1 MRPFIDSDRIRDTGR
16 RRRAS
21 MKNVAFDEFVKSQQA
36 PAQPEIDWN
45 KRRDEWLINLDKLY
59 SLIRG
64 FLKEYIDSDQ
74 MQFKVQPIELYEE
87 NIGSYTAK
95 QLALKIGRRKVLFQP
110 AGTCLS
116 GGAKGRVDVVGPSG
130 ANARLLLVDSNAK
143 RTTDVLRVFLEPQ
156 GKKPISNKKE
166 PAEELAWKI
175 ATRPPERRF
184 IEITQETFFEMIMEV
199 ANG

>member
-1 MRPFIDSDRIRDTGR
+1 
-16 RRRAS
+16 

-95 QLALKIGRRKVLFQP
+95 QLALKIGRRKLLFQP
-110 AGTCLS
+110 AGT
-116 GGAKGRVDVVGPSG
+116 
-130 ANARLLLVDSNAK
+130 
-143 RTTDVLRVFLEPQ
+143 
-156 GKKPISNKKE
+156 
-166 PAEELAWKI
+166 
-175 ATRPPERRF
+175 
-184 IEITQETFFEMIMEV
+184 
-199 ANG
+199 